1 MSIVTQVQNILN
13 DTGVFWPTQNLFDAI
28 NEAQWWLFADI
39 RWQRTSAT
47 VTLSSNADVF
57 GIPANILIPEWLE
70 GQDGNFQ
77 PTTYKRFYPSTMREL
92 EQFLRTWR
100 GNNTGQPQYFVR
112 WDATHMRVFPR
123 PDGLGPAGGGN
134 YTFTMWGI
142 GFPGEIT
149 NTSQDISGLTTL
161 VNDSYTQAIQNMS
174 AALLFEATRPDLADA
189 FLAVAME
196 NSQLFKRTIRN
207 MQGHNIRR
215 LRPAD
220 HYDKNHSGTVNDLP
234 VYYPLES

>member
-13 DTGVFWPTQNLFDAI
+13 DTGTFWPTQNLYDAI
-28 NEAQWWLFADI
+28 NEAQFWIYEDI
-39 RWQRTSAT
+39 RWQRVSAT
-47 VTLSSNADVF
+47 VTLSSNTDIF
-57 GIPANILIPEWLE
+57 TIPSNILIPEWLE
-70 GQDGNFQ
+70 GRDSNFD
-77 PTTYKRFYPSTMREL
+77 PVTYKRFYPATQREL

-100 GNNTGQPQYFVR
+100 GNNIGQPQYFVR

-123 PDGLGPAGGGN
+123 PDGLGPSGGN
-134 YTFTMWGI
+134 YLFTMWGI
-142 GFPGEIT
+142 GFPTEIT
-149 NTSQDISGLTTL
+149 TTSADIGSLTTL
-161 VNDSYTQAIQNMS
+161 INDSYIQAIQNM
-174 AALLFEATRPDLADA
+174 AASILFEATRPDLADA
-189 FLAVAME
+189 FAASAAENIVA
-196 NSQLFKRTIRN
+196 FKRTLRN